1 LIFRSFKIFILTI
14 LCIPAISLSQIDR
27 QTVGNDIP
35 NNQQGGYYNY
45 GDKDKVNIEVNIWG
59 FVRYPGKYLIPKGST
74 VMDLIS
80 YSGGPVTESK
90 LEDIRLFRPKNDSL
104 NIRDQLINF
113 DYNDLLWE
121 GPARERRNFK
131 NKNNVSLEP
140 GDILIFPGE
149 PRYFTRD
156 NVNFI
161 LSISAVLVSIGI
173 LVVSIIK

>member
-1 LIFRSFKIFILTI
+1 MTFKFFKIFVLTI
-14 LCIPAISLSQIDR
+14 LCIPALSLSQVDR
-27 QTVGNDIP
+27 QKVGNDILGT
-35 NNQQGGYYNY
+35 QQGGYYNY

-90 LEDIRLFRPKNDSL
+90 LEDIRLFRPRNDSL
-104 NIRDQLINF
+104 HTKDKLINL

-121 GPARERRNFK
+121 APQTDRERFK
-131 NKNNVSLEP
+131 NKINLTLEP
-140 GDILIFPGE
+140 GDVLIFTGE
-149 PRYFTRD
+149 PRYFARD

-161 LSISAVLVSIGI
+161 LSLSAVLVSIGI
-173 LVVSIIK
+173 LIVSIVK